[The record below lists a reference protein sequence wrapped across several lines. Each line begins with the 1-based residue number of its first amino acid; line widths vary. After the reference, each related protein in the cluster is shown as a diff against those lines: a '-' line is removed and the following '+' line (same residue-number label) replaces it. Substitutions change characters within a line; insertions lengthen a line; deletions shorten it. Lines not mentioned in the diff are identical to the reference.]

1 MKKFQLVILVLIS
14 LVLLMACYF
23 LNVNGPEWKIETL
36 DVSNILRENP
46 LVAQA
51 ELESPQLLREFEM
64 RIAVFQIRSPKGSLI
79 LDHISRA
86 WHQKGLIQGY
96 SIGLEDVYFR
106 FEDKKIEAWINADKF
121 FTAQG
126 EIIIRLLSDDGQI
139 VAEARRKVDIDHR
152 PLLIND

>member
-1 MKKFQLVILVLIS
+1 
-14 LVLLMACYF
+14 
-23 LNVNGPEWKIETL
+23 
-36 DVSNILRENP
+36 
-46 LVAQA
+46 
-51 ELESPQLLREFEM
+51 
-64 RIAVFQIRSPKGSLI
+64 LI